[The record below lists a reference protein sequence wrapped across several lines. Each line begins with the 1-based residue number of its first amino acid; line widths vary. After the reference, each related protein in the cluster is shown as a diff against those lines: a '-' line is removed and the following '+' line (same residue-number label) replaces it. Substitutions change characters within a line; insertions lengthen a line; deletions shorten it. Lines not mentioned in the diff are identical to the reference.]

1 MTKRSTIW
9 AAAAERRSPFA
20 FSPFKD
26 VPCHYKASA
35 KASRGTME
43 LYGIIGADWF
53 GDGITSKMVSES
65 LKAMGNV
72 STIEVS
78 INSPGG
84 DVAEGRGIYNLLKQH
99 SARVEVRVI
108 AEASSAASLIAM
120 AGDEITMSEGA
131 LMMIHRASG
140 LAYGNVDDVKG
151 LLKRLETVDET
162 MVTTYAARSGNTEA
176 KVRGWLEAETWM
188 TADEAVL
195 RGFADKSDE
204 PARIAALSLDR
215 KLLGFRQIP
224 AALRPNRAR
233 ALKFI
238 VGDKAG

>member
-1 MTKRSTIW
+1 MHKRPTIL
-9 AAAAERRSPFA
+9 ASAAERRSPLA

-26 VPCHYKASA
+26 VPCHYRSSA

-53 GDGITSKMVSES
+53 GDGITSKMVSDS

-72 STIEVS
+72 STIDVS

-84 DVAEGRGIYNLLKQH
+84 DVFEGRGIYNLLKQH

-108 AEASSAASLIAM
+108 AEAASAASLIAM

-140 LAYGNVDDVKG
+140 LAYGNVDDIKG
-151 LLKRLETVDET
+151 LLKLLETVDET

-195 RGFADKSDE
+195 RGFADKSEE
-204 PARIAALSLDR
+204 PAKVAALSIDR
-215 KLLGFRQIP
+215 KLFGYKQVP

-233 ALKFI
+233 ALKLI
-238 VGDKAG
+238 AGDAAA